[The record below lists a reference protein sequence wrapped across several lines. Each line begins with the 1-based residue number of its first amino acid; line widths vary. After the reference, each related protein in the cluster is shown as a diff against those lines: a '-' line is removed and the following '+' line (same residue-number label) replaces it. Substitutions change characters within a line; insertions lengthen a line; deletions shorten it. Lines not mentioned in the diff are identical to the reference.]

1 MNAVSVIAMKEIHD
15 GLRNRWVA
23 ASIMLLAVLA
33 LALYLLGSVPAG
45 TVKAS
50 AMSVTV
56 VSLAAL
62 TVYLLPLI
70 ALMLSFDAFV
80 GEFERGTMFLLLTYP
95 VRRWQ
100 IVAGKFIGHLAILL
114 MAILVGYGGTAL
126 VIVFSS
132 DSGWQGIQAYGDMM
146 ASSWLLGV
154 VFVGMGYVISVL
166 ARERATAV
174 AAAVGL
180 WLVLVVLY
188 DLVLLGL
195 AVADQGRLLGQ
206 GVFALLLSINPTD
219 AYRLMNLADNGA
231 VSQAAGMVGLPASA
245 TMSPAM
251 QLAVL
256 AVWALV
262 PASVAALLLNRRE
275 L

>member
-23 ASIMLLAVLA
+23 ASILLLAVLA

-100 IVAGKFIGHLAILL
+100 IVAGKFIGHLTILL

-132 DSGWQGIQAYGDMM
+132 GSGWQDIQAYAEMM

-154 VFVGMGYVISVL
+154 VFVGMGYLISIL

-195 AVADQGRLLGQ
+195 AVAEQGRLLGQ
-206 GVFALLLSINPTD
+206 GMFAVLLSINPTD
-219 AYRLMNLADNGA
+219 AYRLVNLADNGA
-231 VSQAAGMVGLPASA
+231 VSQAAGMVGLPAGA
-245 TMSPAM
+245 TMGPVV
-251 QLAVL
+251 QLTVL
-256 AVWALV
+256 AFWALV
-262 PASVAALLLNRRE
+262 PASVAALLLNKRE

>member
-23 ASIMLLAVLA
+23 ASILLLAVLA

-100 IVAGKFIGHLAILL
+100 IVAGKFIGHLTILL

-126 VIVFSS
+126 VIVSS
-132 DSGWQGIQAYGDMM
+132 SGSGWQDIQAYGEMM

-154 VFVGMGYVISVL
+154 VFVGMGYLISIL

-195 AVADQGRLLGQ
+195 AVAEQGRLLGQ
-206 GVFALLLSINPTD
+206 GMFAVLLSINPTD
-219 AYRLMNLADNGA
+219 AYRLVNLADNGA
-231 VSQAAGMVGLPASA
+231 VSQAAGMVGLPAGA
-245 TMSPAM
+245 TMGPVV
-251 QLAVL
+251 QLTVL
-256 AVWALV
+256 AFWALV
-262 PASVAALLLNRRE
+262 PASVAALLLNKRE